1 MKKILILFLF
11 IFSIFLYAIN
21 FSLYDSEKANELNNL
36 ETTIA
41 SPFSIPNDSILSSG
55 KEMYQI
61 IKKVSNNMGVNIY
74 RTCIK
79 ANKNGEFE
87 YVKYVLINDKSTNFF
102 NSIDID
108 NFYKKSDL
116 EGNKFYSTENT
127 KSKNQIGLIKDF
139 GKNDKVS
146 IYDFNKLYENY
157 PVAGKYS
164 VELCNGISL
173 SDFLSNLSTEI
184 NKNLNTNL
192 KENDLRFK
200 ETNEIQNKKANF
212 LFQLC
217 TFISAIISILLII
230 FIIFSNSKQISIYK
244 LHGIKNKSI
253 WNDLFQKY
261 INLSCFSFILFS
273 VLISLFI

>member
-116 EGNKFYSTENT
+116 ESNKFYSTENT

-146 IYDFNKLYENY
+146 IY
-157 PVAGKYS
+157 
-164 VELCNGISL
+164 
-173 SDFLSNLSTEI
+173 
-184 NKNLNTNL
+184 
-192 KENDLRFK
+192 
-200 ETNEIQNKKANF
+200 
-212 LFQLC
+212 
-217 TFISAIISILLII
+217 
-230 FIIFSNSKQISIYK
+230 
-244 LHGIKNKSI
+244 
-253 WNDLFQKY
+253 
-261 INLSCFSFILFS
+261 
-273 VLISLFI
+273 